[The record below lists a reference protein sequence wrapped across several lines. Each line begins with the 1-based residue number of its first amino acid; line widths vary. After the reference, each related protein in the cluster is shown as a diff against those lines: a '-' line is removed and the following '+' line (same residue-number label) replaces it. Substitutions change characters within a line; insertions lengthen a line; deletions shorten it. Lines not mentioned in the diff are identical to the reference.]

1 MKDGSEKPRIILLGS
16 NGFLGSHFYSNLA
29 RQGYLVMRAK
39 CDLAYFESNHSV
51 LKIDKRKTIVISMA
65 WSSNSRIGYLNNPE
79 NLIWAKKHMEIAK
92 YCLRNDYVF
101 VVPGSCLEYGQ
112 NQAVEYVK
120 SKIQLRKFLEEN
132 MPIDKYLWL
141 RYFYVFSLAHRRP
154 GLIRDALEAKSDSK
168 PFIINNLKGHHDYIE
183 VRDAVAQTIELIK
196 GLYSGVWDIGVGR
209 TRSNLD
215 ILSRIGNL
223 DIVESGEVEDSNKP
237 RISWEGS
244 AKKLIPNHTQS
255 TTHTN
260 QFFGTLL
267 P

>member
-1 MKDGSEKPRIILLGS
+1 MMDVSENPRIILLGS
-16 NGFLGSHFYSNLA
+16 NGFLGSHLYSSLL
-29 RQGYLVMRAK
+29 REGYLVIRAER
-39 CDLAYFESNHSV
+39 DLTFFEGYHSDSK
-51 LKIDKRKTIVISMA
+51 LDKRKTIVISMA
-65 WSSNSRIGYLNNPE
+65 WSSNSRNDYLNNPE
-79 NLIWAKKHMEIAK
+79 NRIWTKKHIEIAK

-112 NQAVEYVK
+112 NQAVEYVR
-120 SKIQLRKFLEEN
+120 SKIQLRKYLEEN

-154 GLIRDALEAKSDSK
+154 GLIRDALEAKRDSK
-168 PFIINNLKGHHDYIE
+168 RLVISNLKGHHDYIE

-215 ILSRIGNL
+215 ILSRIGDL
-223 DIVESGEVEDSNKP
+223 DIVESSDVEDFNKP

-244 AKKLIPNHTQS
+244 AKKLIPNHTQF
-255 TTHTN
+255 TIHTN
-260 QFFGTLL
+260 QFFDTLL

>member
-1 MKDGSEKPRIILLGS
+1 
-16 NGFLGSHFYSNLA
+16 
-29 RQGYLVMRAK
+29 MRAEF
-39 CDLAYFESNHSV
+39 DLAKFESYH
-51 LKIDKRKTIVISMA
+51 LGPKFEKRKTIVISMA

-79 NLIWAKKHMEIAK
+79 NFIWAKKHMEIAK

-112 NQAVEYVK
+112 NQDVEYVK

-132 MPIDKYLWL
+132 MPINRYLWL

-168 PFIINNLKGHHDYIE
+168 PLIISNLKGHHDYIE
-183 VRDAVAQTIELIK
+183 VRDAVAQTTELIRE
-196 GLYSGVWDIGVGR
+196 LHTGVWDIGSGR

-215 ILSRIGNL
+215 VLSSIRNI
-223 DIVESGEVEDSNKP
+223 DIIESSDVGGSNEP

-244 AKKLIPNHTQS
+244 AEKLIPNYTQF
-255 TTHTN
+255 TKHTN
-260 QFFGTLL
+260 QFFGTLWS
-267 P
+267 

>member
-1 MKDGSEKPRIILLGS
+1 MMDVSEKPRIILLGS
-16 NGFLGSHFYSNLA
+16 NGFLGSHLYSSLLS
-29 RQGYLVMRAK
+29 QGYLVIRAER
-39 CDLAYFESNHSV
+39 DLAFFERYHSGSK
-51 LKIDKRKTIVISMA
+51 LDKRKTIVISMA
-65 WSSNSRIGYLNNPE
+65 WSSNSRNGYLNNPE

-112 NQAVEYVK
+112 NQSVEYVR
-120 SKIQLRKFLEEN
+120 SKIQLRRYLEEN
-132 MPIDKYLWL
+132 MPTDKYLWL

-154 GLIRDALEAKSDSK
+154 GLIRDALEAKRDSK
-168 PFIINNLKGHHDYIE
+168 RFIISNLKGRHDYIE

-215 ILSRIGNL
+215 ILSRIGDL
-223 DIVESGEVEDSNKP
+223 EIVESCDLENSNKP
-237 RISWEGS
+237 RIGWEGS
-244 AKKLIPNHTQS
+244 AKKLILNHTQF

-260 QFFGTLL
+260 QFFDTLL

>member
-1 MKDGSEKPRIILLGS
+1 MIDVSEKPRIILLGS
-16 NGFLGSHFYSNLA
+16 NGFLGSHLYSSLLS
-29 RQGYLVMRAK
+29 QGYLVIRAER
-39 CDLAYFESNHSV
+39 DLAFFERYHSGSK
-51 LKIDKRKTIVISMA
+51 LDKRKTIVISMA
-65 WSSNSRIGYLNNPE
+65 WSSNSRNDYLNNPE
-79 NLIWAKKHMEIAK
+79 NLIWTKKHIEIAK

-112 NQAVEYVK
+112 NQSVEYVR
-120 SKIQLRKFLEEN
+120 SKIQLRRYLEEN

-154 GLIRDALEAKSDSK
+154 GLIRDALEAKRDSK
-168 PFIINNLKGHHDYIE
+168 RFIISNLKGRHDYIE

-215 ILSRIGNL
+215 ILSRIGDL
-223 DIVESGEVEDSNKP
+223 EIVESCDLENSNKP
-237 RISWEGS
+237 RIGWEGS
-244 AKKLIPNHTQS
+244 AKKLILNHTQF

-260 QFFGTLL
+260 QFFDTLL

>member
-1 MKDGSEKPRIILLGS
+1 MMDESEKPRIILLGS
-16 NGFLGSHFYSNLA
+16 NGFLGSHLYSNLL
-29 RQGYLVMRAK
+29 RQEYLVIRGE
-39 CDLAYFESNHSV
+39 CDLTYLQNYHSGPK
-51 LKIDKRKTIVISMA
+51 LDKRKAIVISMA
-65 WSSNSRIGYLNNPE
+65 WSSNSRIGYLNDPE
-79 NLIWAKKHMEIAK
+79 NSIWAKKHMEIAK
-92 YCLRNDYVF
+92 FCLRNDYVF

-132 MPIDKYLWL
+132 VPIDRYLWL

-154 GLIRDALEAKSDSK
+154 GLIRAALEAKSDSK
-168 PFIINNLKGHHDYIE
+168 PLMVSNLEGRHDYIE
-183 VRDAVAQTIELIK
+183 VQDAVAQTIELIK
-196 GLYSGVWDIGVGR
+196 GLHSGVWDIGVGR
-209 TRSNLD
+209 TRSNLEM
-215 ILSRIGNL
+215 LSRIGNL
-223 DIVESGEVEDSNKP
+223 DIVENSEVKYSNKP

-244 AKKLIPNHTQS
+244 AKKLIPNHTQF